1 MTFKNVNASIENQMD
16 RIQNKYQE
24 ALTAT
29 ISHEQMNPLNSIIHF
44 SQYLLKETNEIIETE
59 EIETDSDQDE
69 NSQD

>member
-1 MTFKNVNASIENQMD
+1 MD

-44 SQYLLKETNEIIETE
+44 SRHLLNKTNEIIRNEDLETNSE
-59 EIETDSDQDE
+59 NEQRSIDGVKKVTIEAEWIT
-69 NSQD
+69 

>member
-1 MTFKNVNASIENQMD
+1 MD

-44 SQYLLKETNEIIETE
+44 SRHLLKKTNEIIENEDLQDTE
-59 EIETDSDQDE
+59 NE
-69 NSQD
+69 